1 MSETESQAVA
11 KVQPVQTPLKLEH
24 LSLGQIQ
31 FIGKNMAQSGMFSDA
46 RDASQAMTKIIAGQ
60 EIGVTPFQ
68 AMTNIHIIQ
77 GKATMAANLMAAKI
91 KGSVKYDYKV
101 LKMEPEECVIEFFEL
116 PIDGKPIS
124 LGKSSFTKA
133 EAQKAGT
140 KNMDKFP
147 RNMLFARAM
156 SNGTKW
162 YCPDIFNGN
171 IIYTPEE
178 MGANVNEDGNVI
190 DLQSV
195 ASSPSIPA
203 NTEPAHTPAD
213 APAEEPEAIEPPKP
227 EPGKTAIDLI
237 REHLEERGFADPN
250 DRKIITLN
258 AANVKTVSELDNNQW
273 LEVLDNLKQSDDE
286 TLASLLPKPEP
297 APKTETA
304 PVTDDDLDNIGKEQE
319 PEADPAP
326 AKQPFEVNKYKKG
339 STQMVRPQ
347 MHTDAKKLYEYLGLT
362 TKVQRENF
370 NVMLGFKKVVSDFD
384 TFIDLLGK
392 LVIEA
397 NKKAT
402 SDSTEGG
409 AK

>member
-11 KVQPVQTPLKLEH
+11 KVQPVQTPLKLGH

-178 MGANVNEDGNVI
+178 MGANVNE
-190 DLQSV
+190 
-195 ASSPSIPA
+195 SSI
-203 NTEPAHTPAD
+203 
-213 APAEEPEAIEPPKP
+213 
-227 EPGKTAIDLI
+227 
-237 REHLEERGFADPN
+237 
-250 DRKIITLN
+250 
-258 AANVKTVSELDNNQW
+258 
-273 LEVLDNLKQSDDE
+273 
-286 TLASLLPKPEP
+286 
-297 APKTETA
+297 
-304 PVTDDDLDNIGKEQE
+304 
-319 PEADPAP
+319 
-326 AKQPFEVNKYKKG
+326 
-339 STQMVRPQ
+339 
-347 MHTDAKKLYEYLGLT
+347 
-362 TKVQRENF
+362 F
-370 NVMLGFKKVVSDFD
+370 N
-384 TFIDLLGK
+384 
-392 LVIEA
+392 
-397 NKKAT
+397 
-402 SDSTEGG
+402 STECRN
-409 AK
+409 